1 MSAFE
6 QELQS
11 ILNGVTPLKPTHE
24 DTVKTASQTVHT
36 TASTEG
42 LRKLAS
48 ILRKTKVDPTY
59 QELYS
64 FVEGMFR

>member
-11 ILNGVTPLKPTHE
+11 ILEGVTPLKPIPE
-24 DTVKTASQTVHT
+24 DTVKTASQTVHA